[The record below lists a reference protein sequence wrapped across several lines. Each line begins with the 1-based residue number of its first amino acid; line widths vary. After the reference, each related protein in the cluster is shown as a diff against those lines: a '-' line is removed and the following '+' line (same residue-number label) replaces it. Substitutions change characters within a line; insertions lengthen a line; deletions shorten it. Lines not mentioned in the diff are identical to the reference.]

1 MKQRRHT
8 PEQDRQARQ
17 ALCRAILCLGDMDEI
32 RAFLEDLTTP
42 AELQALADRWH
53 VVELLKQD
61 LPYREI
67 AERTGVSVT
76 TTGRV
81 ARCLSDS
88 RGGYNIAWR
97 KLDNKHGMGKAN
109 G

>member
-1 MKQRRHT
+1 MKQHRHS
-8 PEQDRQARQ
+8 PEQDRQARR
-17 ALCRAILCLGDMDEI
+17 ALCEAILSLDNMAEI
-32 RAFLEDLTTP
+32 KAFLQDLTTP
-42 AELQALADRWH
+42 AELQALADRWR
-53 VVELLKQD
+53 VVALLKQE

-81 ARCLSDS
+81 ARCLADP
-88 RGGYNIAWR
+88 RGGYNIAFR
-97 KLDNKHGMGKAN
+97 KLGAPGARGEAN

>member
-8 PEQDRQARQ
+8 VEQDRQARQ
-17 ALCRAILCLGDMDEI
+17 ALCLAILSLQSLEDVK
-32 RAFLEDLTTP
+32 AFLADLTTP
-42 AELQALADRWH
+42 AELQALADRWR
-53 VVELLKQD
+53 VVGLLKQE

-81 ARCLSDS
+81 ARCLAAPG
-88 RGGYNIAWR
+88 GGYNIAWR
-97 KLDNKHGMGKAN
+97 NLSRELNSGEAN